1 MHFGMTGW
9 IHINSEQT
17 GYTRYIEKTKNDKE
31 EWPPR
36 FWKFNLETTGNP
48 KVEVAFTDSR
58 RFGRVRLVDCPGAEI
73 RKFSPLKENG
83 PDPVVDRDIFTEE
96 YLKQKMQ
103 KRHVPIKA
111 LLLDQAMISGIGNWV
126 GDEIMFQARLHP
138 EQYSDEFSDDDISK
152 LYKAIVYVCDT
163 AVENLGDSDKFPSDW
178 LFNHRWG
185 KGKKDAATT
194 LPTGEKIS
202 FITVGGRTS
211 CIVPSVQKKRGKA
224 STETTKEELD
234 SLADET
240 ESKYFGGEKTPKKRS
255 RGKDTGT
262 GKGAKVAPEPAVK
275 ATKRRPIK
283 MEEEDEEPVATTTKR
298 VKTKKEETAPPST
311 GGTNQRGSKPS
322 VEDTPEPGRRR
333 SGRLS
338 AQTT

>member
-9 IHINSEQT
+9 IHINSEET

-36 FWKFNLETTGNP
+36 FWKFNLETAGDS

-73 RKFSPLKENG
+73 RNFSPLKENG

-96 YLKQKMQ
+96 YLKQKMR

-111 LLLDQAMISGIGNWV
+111 FLLDQAMISGIGNWV
-126 GDEIMFQARLHP
+126 GDEIMFQSRLHP
-138 EQYSDEFSDDDISK
+138 EQYSDDFSDDDISK

-163 AVENLGDSDKFPSDW
+163 AVENLGDSDKFPADW

-185 KGKKDAATT
+185 KGKKGAATT
-194 LPTGEKIS
+194 LPTGEKIT

-211 CIVPSVQKKRGKA
+211 CIVPSLQKKTGEA

-234 SLADET
+234 ALADET
-240 ESKYFGGEKTPKKRS
+240 ESKYFDSEKTPKKRS
-255 RGKDTGT
+255 RRTDAGA
-262 GKGAKVAPEPAVK
+262 GKGAKATPASTTK
-275 ATKRRPIK
+275 ATKRKAIK
-283 MEEEDEEPVATTTKR
+283 MEEEDEEPVVTVTK
-298 VKTKKEETAPPST
+298 KAGAKKEETAPKST
-311 GGTNQRGSKPS
+311 GGTKKRGIKSE
-322 VEDTPEPGRRR
+322 VEDAPEPGRRR

-338 AQTT
+338 SRTT

>member
-9 IHINSEQT
+9 IHISSEQT

-36 FWKFNLETTGNP
+36 FWKFNLETTGDP

-73 RKFSPLKENG
+73 RQFSPLKENG
-83 PDPVVDRDIFTEE
+83 PDPVVDRGIFTEE
-96 YLKQKMQ
+96 YLKQKMR

-138 EQYSDEFSDDDISK
+138 EQYSDDFSDSDISK

-163 AVENLGDSDKFPSDW
+163 AVENLGDSDKFPADW

-194 LPTGEKIS
+194 LPTGEKIT

-211 CIVPSVQKKRGKA
+211 CIVPSLQKKTGKA
-224 STETTKEELD
+224 STETMKEELD
-234 SLADET
+234 ALADET
-240 ESKYFGGEKTPKKRS
+240 ESKYFDGEKTPKKRS
-255 RGKDTGT
+255 KGKETKET
-262 GKGAKVAPEPAVK
+262 PEPVAK
-275 ATKRRPIK
+275 ATKRKPIK
-283 MEEEDEEPVATTTKR
+283 MEEKDEEPAATKTKKA
-298 VKTKKEETAPPST
+298 KTKKEEAEPSSAV
-311 GGTNQRGSKPS
+311 GTQKRGSKS
-322 VEDTPEPGRRR
+322 GIEVAPELGRRR

-338 AQTT
+338 AQKP